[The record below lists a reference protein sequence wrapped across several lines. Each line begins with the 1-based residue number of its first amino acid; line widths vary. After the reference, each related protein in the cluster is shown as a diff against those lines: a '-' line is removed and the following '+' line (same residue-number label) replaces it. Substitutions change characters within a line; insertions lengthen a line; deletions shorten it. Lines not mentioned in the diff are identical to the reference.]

1 MSNSIRASIGDVRS
15 LPATLRAQLA
25 EPLTGPERA
34 VSLTLAAVAAVAC
47 LLGFFPR
54 PVDGAG
60 MRLLVATTSTF
71 LAMWLGRLALRQ
83 KSRGGAI
90 TATLVFGALLGAL
103 NAQLP
108 VILLFAG
115 ERHGSFVAVLLA
127 GCLIGALVG
136 GIIGVLYGIAFAPFV
151 AWVRKRLG
159 PTFDD
164 VDRVHEA
171 CGAALA
177 GYAAFFA
184 LLTRA
189 IGPTTR
195 FGDVGLALMALVG
208 LGIVVRAEGRRRA
221 RRRFVATVADGHTQ
235 GLRLRVAR
243 ADEPLD
249 QLPVV
254 DGEGAVLE
262 AYGDDG
268 YRDAPVPLARVA
280 LH

>member
-1 MSNSIRASIGDVRS
+1 MATSVRASIGDVRS
-15 LPATLRAQLA
+15 LPSTLRAQLA
-25 EPLTGPERA
+25 EPLTGSERA
-34 VSLTLAAVAAVAC
+34 VSLTLAVVAAVAC

-54 PVDGAG
+54 LADGAG

-83 KSRGGAI
+83 KSQGGAI

-108 VILLFAG
+108 VILLFTG
-115 ERHGSFVAVLLA
+115 ERHGAVVAVLFA
-127 GCLIGALVG
+127 ACLIGALVG
-136 GIIGVLYGIAFAPFV
+136 GVIGVLYGIAFAPFV
-151 AWVRKRLG
+151 AWVRKRFG

-171 CGAALA
+171 CGGALA

-184 LLTRA
+184 LLTRV

-208 LGIVVRAEGRRRA
+208 LGVAARARGRRRA
-221 RRRFVATVADGHTQ
+221 RRRFVATVAGGRTE

-243 ADEPLD
+243 ADESLD

-262 AYGDDG
+262 AYGEDA